1 MCELPAS
8 HVAAGIGCPEIAD
21 VADPRHSVAMTMTT
35 ALADTLAMVSEA
47 ASGAR
52 DPWWI
57 IGSAAV
63 VLHGRSIANVKD
75 VDLMM
80 SAADAEAFLK
90 RAGERPSNGKP
101 NDRFRSLVF
110 GIWSEPPVPVEVMGS
125 FSIATP
131 EGWRDVSLA
140 TREAVTVQGRSVF
153 IPSAEEL
160 VRLLRS
166 FGRAK
171 DLARADLLQG

>member
-1 MCELPAS
+1 M
-8 HVAAGIGCPEIAD
+8 V
-21 VADPRHSVAMTMTT
+21 MTP
-35 ALADTLAMVSEA
+35 ALAETLVMVSEA

-63 VLHGRSIANVKD
+63 VLHGRSIDHVKD
-75 VDLMM
+75 VDLVM
-80 SAADAEAFLK
+80 SAADGEAFLK
-90 RAGERPSNGKP
+90 RVGERPQSGKP

-110 GIWSEPPVPVEVMGS
+110 GTWSKPPTPVEVMAG
-125 FSIATP
+125 F
-131 EGWRDVSLA
+131 SLA
-140 TREAVTVQGRSVF
+140 TPDGWHDVALSTREEVMIQGRPVY

-171 DLARADLLQG
+171 DHSRADLLQG

>member
-1 MCELPAS
+1 M
-8 HVAAGIGCPEIAD
+8 
-21 VADPRHSVAMTMTT
+21 AMTS
-35 ALADTLAMVSEA
+35 ALADTLAMISEA
-47 ASGAR
+47 ASGST

-63 VLHGRSIANVKD
+63 VLHGRSLAHVKD

-80 SAADAEAFLK
+80 SAADAEVFL
-90 RAGERPSNGKP
+90 RRVGEEPRNGKP
-101 NDRFRSLVF
+101 NDRFRSQIF
-110 GIWSEPPVPVEVMGS
+110 GVWAGPPIPVEVMGG

-131 EGWRDVSLA
+131 DGWQEVSLVK
-140 TREAVTVQGRSVF
+140 RETVTVQGQPVY

-160 VRLLRS
+160 VRLLLS

-171 DLARADLLQG
+171 DLERADLLQG

>member
-1 MCELPAS
+1 
-8 HVAAGIGCPEIAD
+8 
-21 VADPRHSVAMTMTT
+21 MTMTP

-63 VLHGRSIANVKD
+63 VLHGRSIAHVKD

-80 SAADAEAFLK
+80 SAADAEVFL
-90 RAGERPSNGKP
+90 RRVGESPRNGKP

-110 GIWSEPPVPVEVMGS
+110 GVWSAPPLPVEVMGG

-131 EGWRDVSLA
+131 DGWRDVSLA
-140 TREAVTVQGRSVF
+140 TREIVTVGGRPLCV
-153 IPSAEEL
+153 PSAEEL
-160 VRLLRS
+160 IRLLRS
-166 FGRAK
+166 FGRTK
-171 DLARADLLQG
+171 DLERADLLQR